1 MATLSAYPRSTA
13 EYSKA
18 ADRFIA
24 GLRLF
29 CLLFTEKF
37 YLLAERI
44 AVESDNPS

>member
-1 MATLSAYPRSTA
+1 MATLPASPKSTA

-18 ADRFIA
+18 ADHFIA

-29 CLLFTEKF
+29 CLLLTEKL